1 MGALHILIADDH
13 QIVRMGLATLLR
25 QEPGWV
31 VAGEAADGE
40 AAVQLALA
48 LRPEIMIVDLALP
61 LRTGLEVIREVRRLA
76 PQTQIVVLSIHSD
89 EAHVRAALQAG
100 ALAYVLKEAPGSE
113 LIQAVR
119 AAAAG
124 RRFLGGAFPADMLS
138 GMSRPTSAPLDL
150 YDTLTARE
158 RDVLYLSA
166 TGQTAPEIAEA
177 LSLSARTIEGYRASM
192 MRKLGLRNQTDI
204 VVYALRRGIITLEP

>member
-31 VAGEAADGE
+31 VVGEAADGA
-40 AAVQLALA
+40 AAVQLTLA
-48 LRPEIMIVDLALP
+48 LRPEILIVDLALP
-61 LRTGLEVIREVRRLA
+61 LRTGLEVIRLVRRLA

-89 EAHVRAALQAG
+89 EAHVRAALEAG

-113 LIQAVR
+113 LIQAVQ

-124 RRFLGGAFPADMLS
+124 QRFLGGPFPADALS
-138 GMSRPTSAPLDL
+138 GLSRPAGAPLDL

-158 RDVLYLSA
+158 RDVLRLSA
-166 TGQTAPEIAEA
+166 SGQTAPEVAAA
-177 LSLSARTIEGYRASM
+177 LSLSVRTVEGYRASM
-192 MRKLGLRNQTDI
+192 MRKLGLRNQTEV
-204 VVYALRRGIITLEP
+204 VVYALRRRIITLDP